1 MKFTVDFQ
9 TNNINDISIYQ
20 TYDTN
25 ELVEEYMLL
34 ANVYVAEKI
43 YNHYPSCAV
52 LRRHPPPKEKEVK
65 IRLNRSIHYPLY
77 LKITVMN

>member
-52 LRRHPPPKEKEVK
+52 LRRHPPPKPKEVNYTF
-65 IRLNRSIHYPLY
+65 I
-77 LKITVMN
+77 